1 MSRIPLYSTMK
12 AIFLLYLALPQTQGA
27 TYVYTVHLRPFFA
40 NHEQQIDQA
49 IAEVR
54 ARLYRF
60 VQEKARAVWQAV
72 LGALAPPGTA
82 SPAAQ
87 QGANTGGP
95 TQPPPTFSNPA
106 AGPAQLISSLW
117 TSYGPSIIAGGTALL
132 RQTAAATLPDAG
144 IPATAAQSQSINAS
158 TFGRRPSRS
167 IDPARGHEGES
178 SSLSMPQSIPPA
190 NNPAR
195 QSSSSRASSSSSGSS
210 PGLRERTIS
219 GKFEEIQ
226 GGDIEGYDIDGE
238 HFIGGFVQQQQPAG
252 SRSSWFGWSHS
263 STSRKDGYERVKAD

>member
-1 MSRIPLYSTMK
+1 MK

-54 ARLYRF
+54 ARVYRF
-60 VQEKARAVWQAV
+60 LQEKARAVWQAI

-82 SPAAQ
+82 NAPTQ
-87 QGANTGGP
+87 QGTSMGGP
-95 TQPPPTFSNPA
+95 TQPPPTFNTA
-106 AGPAQLISSLW
+106 GGPAQLISSLW

-132 RQTAAATLPDAG
+132 RQTAAVTLPDG
-144 IPATAAQSQSINAS
+144 GSGAAAPSQSNVGVLNTAPGS
-158 TFGRRPSRS
+158 TFGGLPSRS
-167 IDPARGHEGES
+167 TDAARGRGPYENEL
-178 SSLSMPQSIPPA
+178 SSLPMPESIPPA

-195 QSSSSRASSSSSGSS
+195 SSSSTASSSSSGSS

-226 GGDIEGYDIDGE
+226 GGDIEGYDVDGE
-238 HFIGGFVQQQQPAG
+238 HFVGGFLHQQPAG
-252 SRSSWFGWSHS
+252 SRSSWFGWSQS
-263 STSRKDGYERVKAD
+263 STGRKDGYERLKTD

>member
-1 MSRIPLYSTMK
+1 MK
-12 AIFLLYLALPQTQGA
+12 TIFLLYLALPQTQGA

-72 LGALAPPGTA
+72 LGALTPPGTA
-82 SPAAQ
+82 NPAAQ
-87 QGANTGGP
+87 QGTNTSGP
-95 TQPPPTFSNPA
+95 TQPSPTA

-144 IPATAAQSQSINAS
+144 VPTAASSQSINTAPGS
-158 TFGRRPSRS
+158 TFGGRPSRS
-167 IDPARGHEGES
+167 IDRARGQGLYES
-178 SSLSMPQSIPPA
+178 EPSMPQSIPPA

-195 QSSSSRASSSSSGSS
+195 SSPSSTASSSSSGSPS
-210 PGLRERTIS
+210 GLRERTIS

-226 GGDIEGYDIDGE
+226 GGDIEGYDVGGE
-238 HFIGGFVQQQQPAG
+238 HFVGGFVQQQQPAG
-252 SRSSWFGWSHS
+252 SRSSWFGWSQS
-263 STSRKDGYERVKAD
+263 SPARKDGYERVKSD